1 MSDSGNGASDDLVAQ
16 AIRKLIASVPGESE
30 SPAPEPEATTS
41 QPWAETASPSASN
54 KRPLEALLD
63 EYAAKVEAAP
73 GARAHLPSD
82 AHPSKSFYDRF
93 ARSPERAGTGRRRR
107 RRVTGRK
114 RRGGPGRG
122 QQPR

>member
-30 SPAPEPEATTS
+30 SPAPEPEAATS

-63 EYAAKVEAAP
+63 EYAARVEAAP
-73 GARAHLPSD
+73 GAKARLPSD
-82 AHPSKSFYDRF
+82 AHPSTSFYDRF
-93 ARSPERAGTGRRRR
+93 ARSPERAGSGRRRR

-114 RRGGPGRG
+114 RRGGPGRS